1 MKNENKMGANNQPQS
16 MDPQGQQMEE
26 EEQYTEE
33 GILQEFEAIYN
44 ADPALQQLL
53 GDQPASYS
61 VEEKLSIIQAYK
73 KGGGVQ
79 GLAEIID
86 DDEDEEGLPNLGGMP
101 PEFDP
106 SQGGQ
111 LPAGM
116 QYAADDGDEEEMD
129 IDLENPNDVKIIEN
143 EFQKLYENEEKFK
156 NDFGEEMFELSPL
169 QKYQIID
176 AYNKNG
182 MDAVMALLNTSVDQ
196 SQNASALMQQ
206 MEMD

>member
-1 MKNENKMGANNQPQS
+1 
-16 MDPQGQQMEE
+16 
-26 EEQYTEE
+26 
-33 GILQEFEAIYN
+33 
-44 ADPALQQLL
+44 
-53 GDQPASYS
+53 
-61 VEEKLSIIQAYK
+61 
-73 KGGGVQ
+73 
-79 GLAEIID
+79 
-86 DDEDEEGLPNLGGMP
+86 MP

-206 MEMD
+206 IEMD